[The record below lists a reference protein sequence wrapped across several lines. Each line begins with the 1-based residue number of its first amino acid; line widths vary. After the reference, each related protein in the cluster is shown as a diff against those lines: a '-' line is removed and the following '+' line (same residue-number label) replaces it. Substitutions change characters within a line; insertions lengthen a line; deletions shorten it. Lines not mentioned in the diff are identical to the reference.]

1 MDYTPETE
9 FMNQSQF
16 AKRWHLSRQHIS
28 RLVRAGL
35 PVLGGLIDVPAAD
48 RWCKRN
54 GVGVLNMPRNH
65 AEHEKY
71 LKRVALRDKL

>member
-35 PVLGGLIDVPAAD
+35 PMLGGLVDVPAAD
-48 RWCKRN
+48 LFMKRN

-65 AEHEKY
+65 AEHERY
-71 LKRVALRDKL
+71 LKRMAVSD

>member
-1 MDYTPETE
+1 MEYTPDIE
-9 FMNQSQF
+9 FMNQSAF

-35 PVLGGLIDVPAAD
+35 PTLGGMIDVPAAD
-48 RWCKRN
+48 LFMKRN
-54 GVGVLNMPRNH
+54 GVGVLAMPRNH

-71 LKRVALRDKL
+71 LKRMELRDTL

>member
-1 MDYTPETE
+1 MDYMRDAE

-35 PVLGGLIDVPAAD
+35 PTLGGMIDVPAAD
-48 RWCKRN
+48 LFMKRN
-54 GVGVLNMPRNH
+54 GVGVLNMPRTR

>member
-1 MDYTPETE
+1 
-9 FMNQSQF
+9 MNQSAF

-35 PVLGGLIDVPAAD
+35 PTLGGMIDVPAAD
-48 RWCKRN
+48 LFMKRN
-54 GVGVLNMPRNH
+54 GVGVLAMPRNH

-71 LKRVALRDKL
+71 LKRMELRDTL

>member
-1 MDYTPETE
+1 M
-9 FMNQSQF
+9 
-16 AKRWHLSRQHIS
+16 
-28 RLVRAGL
+28 
-35 PVLGGLIDVPAAD
+35 LGGLVDVPAAD